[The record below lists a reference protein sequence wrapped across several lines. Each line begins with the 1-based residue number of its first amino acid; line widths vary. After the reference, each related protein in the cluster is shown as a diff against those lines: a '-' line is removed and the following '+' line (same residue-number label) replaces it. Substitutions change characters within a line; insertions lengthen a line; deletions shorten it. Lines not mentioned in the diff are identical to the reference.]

1 MKNLE
6 NWVRHFDDVI
16 LSLTVVVIGFQ
27 TTQYTVNVL
36 SNDIA
41 VSVLVLSGELSRDVS
56 VTFETFDSSAIG
68 E

>member
-1 MKNLE
+1 MRYFN
-6 NWVRHFDDVI
+6 DVI

>member
-1 MKNLE
+1 ME
-6 NWVRHFDDVI
+6 NCVRYYNDVI
-16 LSLTVVVIGFQ
+16 ISLTDVVIGFQ

-36 SNDIA
+36 SNDIT

>member
-27 TTQYTVNVL
+27 TTQHTVNVL